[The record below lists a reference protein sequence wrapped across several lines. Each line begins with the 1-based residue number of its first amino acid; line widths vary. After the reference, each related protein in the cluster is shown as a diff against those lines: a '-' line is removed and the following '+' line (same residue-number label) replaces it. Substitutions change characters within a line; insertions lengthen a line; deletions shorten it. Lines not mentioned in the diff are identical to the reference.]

1 MIYSYQGTVLFLIS
15 NWQYLTVAIAFSTA
29 YPFRKPIYT
38 NLPFFFSA
46 IFLLLGDIALIL
58 MPNQGMSFD
67 YNDAGMPTAI
77 VTGRNPI
84 TNFFMLYPFTN
95 LAMNSMAMSF
105 YYYRYIILLGVICN
119 SIATLGY
126 EKYFISWYT
135 DKCDKKE
142 KLKKDKNFE
151 SRMVKPSP

>member
-1 MIYSYQGTVLFLIS
+1 
-15 NWQYLTVAIAFSTA
+15 
-29 YPFRKPIYT
+29 
-38 NLPFFFSA
+38 
-46 IFLLLGDIALIL
+46 
-58 MPNQGMSFD
+58 MSFD